1 MLGLMPRR
9 LQFLF
14 PIFPADIRGAA
25 PIWSLMVKADIARAP
40 KGRAVPFARGGLLV
54 APLTSTGVTDKIRGR
69 ARRPHFPPSGIGRLC
84 RPIIRLQH
92 GTRF

>member
-40 KGRAVPFARGGLLV
+40 KGRAVPFARGVLLV
-54 APLTSTGVTDKIRGR
+54 APLISTGVT
-69 ARRPHFPPSGIGRLC
+69 ASPHGAKAGRLSRAC
-84 RPIIRLQH
+84 HSVSRLAIGQPCD
-92 GTRF
+92 G